1 MRPALLMLAGLAAT
15 ALAILLVAL
24 PPTTPLLVVAG
35 LLSGVGGGL
44 VMTPMLVELSRRSAD
59 ADRGSAFSLFS
70 AALAVALVIG
80 SIGGAPV
87 VAVFGF
93 EVTMLLSLVGV
104 AGAAAITVS
113 DAALRS
119 NPRRRLPVAAA

>member
-1 MRPALLMLAGLAAT
+1 
-15 ALAILLVAL
+15 
-24 PPTTPLLVVAG
+24 
-35 LLSGVGGGL
+35 
-44 VMTPMLVELSRRSAD
+44 MTPMLVELSRRSAD